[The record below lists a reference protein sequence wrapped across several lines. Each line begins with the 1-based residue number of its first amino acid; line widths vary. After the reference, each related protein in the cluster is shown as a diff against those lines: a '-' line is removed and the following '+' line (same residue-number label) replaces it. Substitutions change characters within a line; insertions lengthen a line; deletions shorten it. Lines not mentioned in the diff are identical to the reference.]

1 MDNDTV
7 LERATNLKAAGKPF
21 ALVTVVRA
29 ESPTSGKPGDKA
41 IVEPEGGI
49 QGWIGGG
56 CAQPAVLKTAREAL
70 KDGQPRLIRI
80 SPTSGGDQIEGIVDF
95 GSTCPSGGTL
105 DIFIDPVMAQAVLL
119 IIGASPTGEALCV
132 LASRVGFNVTVVMHK
147 PDPDR
152 FPDAICTISDQEMG
166 NMAFASLPF
175 VVVATQGQRDMAG
188 LVTALETGASYI
200 AFIASTRK
208 SDKLREKLKERG
220 HDHSRVD
227 AIIAPAGL
235 DIGAVTPA
243 EIALSILSGLVKHR
257 RLPASHEQ
265 GKLEKATITKPDLA
279 ETSELKTSCCHE

>member
-1 MDNDTV
+1 
-7 LERATNLKAAGKPF
+7 
-21 ALVTVVRA
+21 
-29 ESPTSGKPGDKA
+29 
-41 IVEPEGGI
+41 
-49 QGWIGGG
+49 
-56 CAQPAVLKTAREAL
+56 
-70 KDGQPRLIRI
+70 
-80 SPTSGGDQIEGIVDF
+80 
-95 GSTCPSGGTL
+95 
-105 DIFIDPVMAQAVLL
+105 
-119 IIGASPTGEALCV
+119 
-132 LASRVGFNVTVVMHK
+132 
-147 PDPDR
+147 
-152 FPDAICTISDQEMG
+152 
-166 NMAFASLPF
+166 MAFASLPF